1 MAADDNWPSLGTQCL
16 RRAGLGRGYIDRR
29 MPEEEK
35 PYRVYKSGRGRGKVP
50 SLGRKKPGSLG
61 RPPAGPKPPRGPKTT
76 RRRILQ
82 AAGILVCL
90 FVAWLAAWI
99 LASYFSFRDGVDSA
113 NARLPVAAKKALTHK
128 GGMLFDTSTTI
139 LLLGTDH
146 ATFSG
151 RQSSHRSDS
160 IMLMRTDPAHDRI
173 YYLSI
178 PRDLY
183 VPIPAHGSDRINA
196 AYQFGREALAIRT
209 IQAFTGLKINHIAIV
224 DFNEFKKLIDEIGGI
239 TVDVPK
245 AIHSNRFDCPFSA
258 DKCRSWDGWHFA
270 KGKQH
275 MNGQRALIYSR
286 IRENRLD
293 SGEND
298 LTRAA
303 RQQQVIQAV
312 SSKLAGMG
320 TFLDLP
326 FIGGDLMKPL
336 ATDLSAG
343 DFIQLGWVR
352 FRSGGGGAVHCR
364 LGGDPEYVNGNAVLV
379 PNEDN
384 RAVISMFTGESAPQ
398 PPPPGSSA
406 YEPGCEIGNQPFPH

>member
-1 MAADDNWPSLGTQCL
+1 MA
-16 RRAGLGRGYIDRR
+16 
-29 MPEEEK
+29 EEEK

-50 SLGRKKPGSLG
+50 SLGARKGRAPS
-61 RPPAGPKPPRGPKTT
+61 RPPAGPKPPRQPKTT

-82 AAGILVCL
+82 AVGILIVL

-99 LASYFSFRDGVDSA
+99 LASYFSFRDGVDAA
-113 NARLPVAAKKALTHK
+113 NARLPAGAKKALTHK

-183 VPIPAHGSDRINA
+183 VAIPRHGEDRINA
-196 AYQFGREALAIRT
+196 AYQFGREALAIQT
-209 IQAFTGLKINHIAIV
+209 IEDFTGLKINHIAIV

-239 TVDVPK
+239 TIDVPK
-245 AIHSNRFDCPFSA
+245 PIQSNRFDCPFSA
-258 DKCRSWDGWHFA
+258 AQCRNWKGWRFG

-275 MNGQRALIYSR
+275 MDGQRALIYTR
-286 IRENRLD
+286 IRENQLD
-293 SGEND
+293 PGEND
-298 LTRAA
+298 LTRSA

-312 SSKLAGMG
+312 SSKLAGVG

-336 ATDLSAG
+336 STDLSAG

-352 FRSGGGGAVHCR
+352 YRSGSGGSVHCR
-364 LGGDPEYVNGNAVLV
+364 LGGDPEYVDGKAVLV

-406 YEPGCEIGNQPFPH
+406 YEPGCVTGNKPFPS

>member
-1 MAADDNWPSLGTQCL
+1 MA
-16 RRAGLGRGYIDRR
+16 
-29 MPEEEK
+29 EEEK
-35 PYRVYKSGRGRGKVP
+35 PYRVYKSGRGRGKIP
-50 SLGRKKPGSLG
+50 SLGARKGSPR
-61 RPPAGPKPPRGPKTT
+61 RPPAGPKPPRQPKTT
-76 RRRILQ
+76 RRRFLQ
-82 AAGILVCL
+82 AAGILVVL

-99 LASYFSFRDGVDSA
+99 LASYFSFRDGVDAA

-146 ATFSG
+146 STASG
-151 RQSSHRSDS
+151 RESSHRSDS

-183 VPIPAHGSDRINA
+183 VAIPRHGENRINA
-196 AYQFGREALAIRT
+196 AYQFGREPLAIET
-209 IQAFTGLKINHIAIV
+209 IEAFTGLKINHIAIV
-224 DFNEFKKLIDEIGGI
+224 DFNQFKKLIDEIGGI
-239 TVDVPK
+239 TIDVPRP
-245 AIHSNRFDCPFSA
+245 IESNSFDCPFSA
-258 DKCRSWDGWHFA
+258 AQCRNWKGWRFG

-275 MNGQRALIYSR
+275 MNGQRALIYTR

-293 SGEND
+293 PSEND
-298 LTRAA
+298 LTRTA

-312 SSKLAGMG
+312 SSKLAGLG

-336 ATDLSAG
+336 ATDLSAS
-343 DFIQLGWVR
+343 DLIQLGWVR
-352 FRSGGGGAVHCR
+352 FRSGSVHCR
-364 LGGDPEYVNGNAVLV
+364 LGGDGEVVNGSDVLV

-398 PPPPGSSA
+398 APPPGTTNQ
-406 YEPGCEIGNQPFPH
+406 PGCVTGDRPFPR